1 MRHLLHRLL
10 PLAAAAAFLACDGG
24 TSPPMLHVVS
34 AFSGSNTFTLTADAD
49 KAYSDRPITFTARC
63 TTVVNGKGRIRF
75 SAYCDRHPGEIRVE
89 SPIIAMLI
97 HDSIP
102 EITIP
107 MAFVANE
114 PIALPIR
121 CRFLQSDVSCFYHG
135 AVIIDSLFVAD
146 SNRYFDVNSDV
157 AQPLVEKGH
166 AYLWSL
172 PSKGGVQALYPP

>member
-63 TTVVNGKGRIRF
+63 TTVVNGKGRIMF
-75 SAYCDRHPGEIRVE
+75 NAYGDYLRSEIHME
-89 SPIIAMLI
+89 SPIVATLI
-97 HDSIP
+97 RDSIP
-102 EITIP
+102 KIAIP
-107 MAFVANE
+107 MTFVANE
-114 PIALPIR
+114 PIVLPIR
-121 CRFLQSDVSCFYHG
+121 CRLQPGISCFYH
-135 AVIIDSLFVAD
+135 ASVIIDSLFVAD

-157 AQPLVEKGH
+157 AQPLVNKGYG
-166 AYLWSL
+166 YLWSL
-172 PSKGGVQALYPP
+172 SSKGGTQALYRP